1 MPRIDWFV
9 LSLGFLTV
17 QIQQSA
23 AKDALCFGVPVLNA
37 DATMVPRLQVV
48 ASGADRVPFLKGS
61 DGAANC
67 PDASPACAGRAF
79 VVAGDPVI
87 VTGQDGDFS
96 CATFT
101 GAGAKMASTS
111 GWLPHARLKDAA
123 AADPVNAATAWAGS
137 WRSGDEKQITIRS
150 ASGGRIAVSG
160 DATYGA
166 DDPGRVQRGAVNSG
180 QISATVPVSNGA
192 AAFAMDD
199 DGATKP
205 FDAKLPNDSDVC
217 RVKLWRL
224 GSYLVAADNVR
235 CGGMNVTFTGVYRRS
250 GS

>member
-1 MPRIDWFV
+1 MARIVGFV
-9 LSLGFLTV
+9 LSFGLLV
-17 QIQQSA
+17 AQIQPSA
-23 AKDALCFGVPVLNA
+23 AKDALCFGVPVLNVDPA
-37 DATMVPRLQVV
+37 VEPRLKVV
-48 ASGADRVPFLKGS
+48 ASGADRVPFVKGS
-61 DGAANC
+61 DRAANC
-67 PDASPACAGRAF
+67 PDMSAACAAKAF
-79 VVAGDPVI
+79 VVAGNPVI

-101 GAGAKMASTS
+101 GTAPRTTSTS
-111 GWLPHARLKDAA
+111 GWLPQARLKDAA
-123 AADPVNAATAWAGS
+123 PADPINAATAWAGA

-150 ASGGRIAVSG
+150 ESGNRIAIQG
-160 DATYGA
+160 DATFGG

-180 QISATVPVSNGA
+180 QISATVPVANST

-199 DGATKP
+199 DGSTKP
-205 FDAKLPNDSDVC
+205 FDVKLPNAGDVC

-235 CGGMNVTFTGVYRRS
+235 CGGMNVTFTGVYRRA